1 MQKIL
6 RLIENSFWLL
16 LGAMSAYVFIRLAW
30 RFHMKKLRPSMFP
43 PRGSVNVRFCE
54 TGASC
59 VSDKSFLSR
68 IGKTVDQIEVTV
80 TENEVWIQ
88 SNTLITLFAAEFD
101 LEHRI
106 PFGAI
111 SSAEIVYK
119 LSRFL
124 RLRFKLPDGSTRHIK
139 LRLQNPEA
147 FLAALTP
154 P

>member
-6 RLIENSFWLL
+6 ELIENSFWLL
-16 LGAMSAYVFIRLAW
+16 FGAMAAYVFIRLAW
-30 RFHMKKLRPSMFP
+30 RFHMKKLRPSTFP

-59 VSDKSFLSR
+59 SSDKSFLSR
-68 IGKTVDQIEVTV
+68 IGNSAGQIEVTV

-88 SNTLITLFAAEFD
+88 PSALMTLFNDEFD

-124 RLRFKLPDGSTRHIK
+124 RLRFTLPDGSTRHLK